1 MCQLIIIVVIYVLSQ
16 REYEVDIS
24 IEVGHLLF
32 WGKCTWECGTL
43 SFRYINLMKTFFT
56 EVDSK
61 SDTQIVREIN
71 QLLLRINLESPRTQ
85 MAMKELGIS
94 RMQC

>member
-1 MCQLIIIVVIYVLSQ
+1 
-16 REYEVDIS
+16 
-24 IEVGHLLF
+24 
-32 WGKCTWECGTL
+32 
-43 SFRYINLMKTFFT
+43 MKTFFT